1 MPLFAMLTRISPDAV
16 GSASDLTE
24 LEQKAVRRIET
35 ECPEVQWVAS
45 YAVLG
50 PCDYLDIFRAPDPE
64 TAAKVSLLVRTLGH
78 AQTELWTLTEWSRFK
93 ELLLDLEEATD

>member
-1 MPLFAMLTRISPDAV
+1 MPLFAMLTRVSPDAI
-16 GSASDLTE
+16 GAAGDLVE
-24 LEQKAVRRIET
+24 LEQRTVRQIET

-50 PCDYLDIFRAPDPE
+50 PCDYLDIFQAPDAE

-78 AQTELWTLTEWSRFK
+78 ANTELWTLTEWPRFK
-93 ELLLDLEEATD
+93 ALLQDLEKGID